1 MYVPRA
7 RRSKD
12 TAQPE
17 VHENEM
23 KDASAK
29 PAEGESK
36 SKPRRNKAGMEVYVP
51 RPKRLQQSAETEKDK
66 GNTFEE
72 NQSNT
77 FQNVES
83 DRTANGDSKELKK
96 FKRRKVKE
104 IKASGDTKDRGRK
117 DTPKSK
123 HEKHRRSKHDQCEEK
138 KLKVEPSDHEKHQ
151 EQFEDRNFDSDE
163 LQNNCANIGDKTWE
177 DEMKFYDSINDDH
190 GEMNISVEDKPGAN
204 TKEMCLDQ
212 PTTAA
217 ENQVAKATIV
227 METIDASPVQ
237 SPAQEI
243 TGTNSDFSYLD
254 NMETDTTN
262 LMEGNDLICEQPV
275 AMETLEQTNC
285 TLSKEMVQDKESDS
299 NVKLCFSH
307 RLEAEGEANN
317 LLSTTDQTDSEEQ
330 PNKQRKSNDGQ
341 EESSDH
347 YECDRKIDNK
357 AQTKVDHNDT
367 RTCDGVTARV
377 EDKVEAENLKQPSEN
392 ETVTEKST
400 SPPTP
405 SDDTKQ
411 DIDVANDDNMG
422 TEIKMAHENIDPN
435 DQMTQETKVAKN
447 REDNQISDSC
457 PAEGEDGDTWDSL
470 FDDDGEALD
479 PKLMEEVKKY
489 IKMCTFYETFLVLC
503 ITPVKS

>member
-29 PAEGESK
+29 PVEGESK
-36 SKPRRNKAGMEVYVP
+36 VKPRRNKAGMEVYVP
-51 RPKRLQQSAETEKDK
+51 RPKRLQQSAKTEENE

-77 FQNVES
+77 FKNVES
-83 DRTANGDSKELKK
+83 DRTAAGDSKELKK

-104 IKASGDTKDRGRK
+104 MKASGDTKDWGRK

-123 HEKHRRSKHDQCEEK
+123 HEKHRRSKHDQYEEK
-138 KLKVEPSDHEKHQ
+138 NLKAEANYHEKHQ
-151 EQFEDRNFDSDE
+151 EQFEDSNFDSDE
-163 LQNNCANIGDKTWE
+163 LQNNCANVGDETWE

-190 GEMNISVEDKPGAN
+190 GEMNNVEDKPGAN

-217 ENQVAKATIV
+217 ENQGAKATIV
-227 METIDASPVQ
+227 METLDPSPVQ
-237 SPAQEI
+237 PPAQEI
-243 TGTNSDFSYLD
+243 TGTNSDLSVLD

-262 LMEGNDLICEQPV
+262 LAEGNDQICDQLV
-275 AMETLEQTNC
+275 AVETLETESC
-285 TLSKEMVQDKESDS
+285 TLSKEMVQVKESDS
-299 NVKLCFSH
+299 NVKLCFSD
-307 RLEAEGEANN
+307 RTEAEGEANH
-317 LLSTTDQTDSEEQ
+317 LLSVADRTASEEQ
-330 PNKQRKSNDGQ
+330 PHKRRKSNDGQ

-347 YECDRKIDNK
+347 YECDRKVDNK
-357 AQTKVDHNDT
+357 AQIKVDHNDT
-367 RTCDGVTARV
+367 RTCDGETARV
-377 EDKVEAENLKQPSEN
+377 EDKVEAEKLKQPSEN
-392 ETVTEKST
+392 EMVTEKST
-400 SPPTP
+400 SFPTP
-405 SDDTKQ
+405 SDDTMQ
-411 DIDVANDDNMG
+411 SIDVANDDNTC
-422 TEIKMAHENIDPN
+422 TETRMAHEDIDPN
-435 DQMTQETKVAKN
+435 GQMTQETKVAKN
-447 REDNQISDSC
+447 PDDNQISDSC

-479 PKLMEEVKKY
+479 PKLMEEVNKY
-489 IKMCTFYETFLVLC
+489 VKMCIFYEAFLGLC
-503 ITPVKS
+503 ITPVKY